1 MSSRACEAYRQ
12 NMVSSMKWKM
22 VVSYK
27 KLCKLLMDREMKKL
41 GGNAYEKRLYPSV
54 EDGT

>member
-1 MSSRACEAYRQ
+1 
-12 NMVSSMKWKM
+12 MKCKM

-27 KLCKLLMDREMKKL
+27 KLCKLLIDHEMKKL
-41 GGNAYEKRLYPSV
+41 EGNAYEKRLYPSV